1 MLSYNK
7 IIVVITGL
15 MINIAISHAAI
26 LPEDR
31 ADILYHSYEGGGVEI
46 SGPSILVR
54 KQIGDSF
61 SASANFYVDSVTSA
75 SIDVV
80 ASASPYTEERTETSF
95 SLEYLRDKVTL
106 SAAYTNSEENDFL
119 AKSMHLGVSQEL
131 FGGMTT
137 VSLGYSR
144 GWDEVGKFGDPAFSE
159 DVDRHNYRLGL
170 SQVLTKN
177 LIMEMGVEAI
187 TDEGFLNNPYRRVR
201 YLTSATTFDY
211 EDEVYPNTRT
221 STAFS
226 LRAKYYLPYRAA
238 LHYEYRLFND
248 TWGIDAKTVE
258 IGYTHPIKD
267 RWVFDIK
274 LRGYKQTAADFYS
287 DLFPFAGSQNFMARD
302 KELSS
307 FTAITSGIGIGYQFT
322 KGAWGFIDK
331 GSVNFSLNH
340 ITFEYDDFRNVLA
353 GGDPGTEPLYTLD
366 ADVVQFYISLW
377 Y

>member
-1 MLSYNK
+1 MRSYNK
-7 IIVVITGL
+7 LIFIAFGL
-15 MINIAISHAAI
+15 LNAAICQSAI

-31 ADILYHSYEGGGVEI
+31 ADMLYHSYEGGGVEI
-46 SGPSILVR
+46 TGPSILVR

-75 SIDVV
+75 SIDVI
-80 ASASPYTEERTETSF
+80 ATASPYTEERTETSL

-106 SAAYTNSEENDFL
+106 SAAYTNSDENDFL
-119 AKSMHLGVSQEL
+119 GKSLHLGASQEL

-144 GWDEVGKFGDPAFSE
+144 GWDEVGKLGDPTFAK

-170 SQVLTKN
+170 SQVLTKD
-177 LIMEMGVEAI
+177 LIMEIGVETI

-201 YLTSATTFDY
+201 YLTSPTTFDY
-211 EDEVYPNTRT
+211 EDEIYPNTRT
-221 STAFS
+221 STSVA
-226 LRAKYYLPYRAA
+226 LRAKYYLPYRASV
-238 LHYEYRLFND
+238 HYEYRWFND

-267 RWVFDIK
+267 KWVFDIK
-274 LRGYKQTAADFYS
+274 LRGYKQTAADFYN
-287 DLFPFAGSQNFMARD
+287 DLFPFAGSQNFLARD

-307 FTAITSGIGIGYQFT
+307 FTAITSGIGVSYEFG
-322 KGAWGFIDK
+322 KGGWGFIDK

-340 ITFEYDDFRNVLA
+340 IEFEYDDFRNVLA
-353 GGDPGTEPLYTLD
+353 GGAPGAEPLYTLD
-366 ADVVQFYISLW
+366 ADVVQFFVSLW

>member
-1 MLSYNK
+1 MRSRNRALF
-7 IIVVITGL
+7 IIAGL
-15 MINIAISHAAI
+15 LLNNAMTLAAI

-31 ADILYHSYEGGGVEI
+31 ADLLYHSYEGGGVEI

-80 ASASPYTEERTETSF
+80 ATASPYTEERTETSL

-106 SAAYTNSEENDFL
+106 SAAYTNSDENDFL
-119 AKSMHLGVSQEL
+119 AKSLHLGVSEEL
-131 FGGMTT
+131 FGGLTT
-137 VSLGYSR
+137 VTLGYSR
-144 GWDEVGKFGDPAFSE
+144 GWDEVGKLGDPTFSK
-159 DVDRHNYRLGL
+159 DVDRHNYRLSL
-170 SQVLTKN
+170 SQVLTKD
-177 LIMEMGVEAI
+177 LIMELGVETI

-201 YLTSATTFDY
+201 YLTSPTTFDY
-211 EDEVYPNTRT
+211 EDEIYPNTRT
-221 STAFS
+221 STSIA

-238 LHYEYRLFND
+238 VHYEYRLFND

-258 IGYTHPIKD
+258 LGYTHPIKD
-267 RWVFDIK
+267 KWIFDIK
-274 LRGYKQTAADFYS
+274 LRGYKQTAADFYN
-287 DLFPFAGSQNFMARD
+287 DLFPFAGSQNFLARD

-307 FTAITSGIGIGYQFT
+307 FTAITSGIGVSYQFT
-322 KGAWGFIDK
+322 KGSWGFIDK

-353 GGDPGTEPLYTLD
+353 GGAPGTEPLYTLD
-366 ADVVQFYISLW
+366 ADVVQFFVSLW